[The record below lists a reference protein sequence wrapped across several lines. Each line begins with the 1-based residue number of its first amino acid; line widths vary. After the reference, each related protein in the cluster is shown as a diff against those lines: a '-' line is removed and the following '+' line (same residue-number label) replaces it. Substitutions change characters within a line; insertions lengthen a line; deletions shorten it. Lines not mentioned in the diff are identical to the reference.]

1 MEQCKTLG
9 EETYFLFSYCPD
21 NLVLVY
27 GFSKSKQKLKIL
39 KDEFIYKVICRMQF
53 LVEQDKLNNT
63 NNYRKLSFYND
74 PKWMEAGVDRI
85 LSPYV
90 AKLVL
95 DVFPNEILEKIINQK
110 KTSLL

>member
-1 MEQCKTLG
+1 
-9 EETYFLFSYCPD
+9 
-21 NLVLVY
+21 
-27 GFSKSKQKLKIL
+27 
-39 KDEFIYKVICRMQF
+39 
-53 LVEQDKLNNT
+53 
-63 NNYRKLSFYND
+63 
-74 PKWMEAGVDRI
+74 MEAGVDRI